1 MLSVVSMQEPTMAA
15 TMKDMN
21 AIVVSKETIKGAE
34 EINQWR
40 IDHGFEPL
48 AVVVVDLVGDK
59 GSSNAAKLSSTA
71 LREQEAAAK
80 LRGS

>member
-1 MLSVVSMQEPTMAA
+1 MAA
-15 TMKDMN
+15 TMKDMH
-21 AIVVSKETIKGAE
+21 AIVVSKETVKGAE

-40 IDHGFEPL
+40 QDHGFEPL
-48 AVVVVDLVGDK
+48 AVVVVDLVGSK

-71 LREQEAAAK
+71 LREQEAAKAAK